1 MDSALPRGGRAAHG
15 LAARPWWPWVKRGG
29 TAVFFALVA
38 WLLVRQ
44 ARVIEWAEVWTA
56 MRDHPLPS
64 IAAAAAFGLASHL
77 LYSTFD
83 LLGRRYTGHS
93 LPTRTVMATTFVS
106 YAFNLNLGSL
116 VGGLAFRFRLYSRLG
131 LGNARIARIIGISM
145 LTNWLGYLV
154 LTGLL
159 FLLVPLDLPDDW
171 RIAGQGLR
179 ALGAAL
185 LASACAYLLAC
196 FVSKRRLIVL
206 RGHELVLPPGR
217 MALLQLAMSCAN
229 WMLMGGMVWVL
240 LQQRVDYPTVL
251 GVLLIAAIAG
261 VITHVPAGLG
271 VLEAVFVALLSPG
284 IPAGELL
291 GALLLYR
298 AMYYLVPLAVATMMH
313 LAMEARLRGS
323 AERASALHAPE
334 RVEQP

>member
-1 MDSALPRGGRAAHG
+1 MDAG
-15 LAARPWWPWVKRGG
+15 LAARPWWPWVKRGA
-29 TAVFFALVA
+29 TTLFFVLVA

-44 ARVIEWAEVWTA
+44 ARVIEWADVWTA

-83 LLGRRYTGHS
+83 LLGRHYTGHR
-93 LPTRTVMATTFVS
+93 LRTRTVMATTFVS

-131 LGNARIARIIGISM
+131 LANARIARIIGISM

-159 FLLVPLDLPDDW
+159 FLLVPLDVPDDW
-171 RIAGQGLR
+171 RIAGQGVR
-179 ALGAAL
+179 ALGAGL
-185 LASACAYLLAC
+185 LAAAVAYLLAC
-196 FVSKRRLIVL
+196 FFSKRRLIML
-206 RGHELVLPPGR
+206 RGHELVLPHGR
-217 MALLQLAMSCAN
+217 MALLQLAMSCTN

-271 VLEAVFVALLSPG
+271 VLEAVFVALLSPA

-298 AMYYLVPLAVATMMH
+298 AMYYLVPLAVATAMH
-313 LAMEARLRGS
+313 LGMEARLRG
-323 AERASALHAPE
+323 AAARVSALHAPE